1 MRKQQK
7 PSRKLKAVLI
17 KIHGLP
23 VLPRVS
29 KVSKIRSLGF
39 ELSLSL
45 CAYTFAGLKNAT
57 ATLVHK
63 NHLVWRPII
72 SSEETLMR
80 LHLISTELP
89 LRVQRVIVSLSVCLV
104 GSTLAHPPP
113 RPPPFTQNQTVP
125 QISEIPILHPSRSPL
140 SYWPPPKL
148 LLRQIES
155 DSHQDA
161 PWPEAAHLRPHLR
174 PFLRGS
180 TAGILSAPQW
190 RDVSGFF

>member
-57 ATLVHK
+57 ATLEHK
-63 NHLVWRPII
+63 NHLV
-72 SSEETLMR
+72 
-80 LHLISTELP
+80 
-89 LRVQRVIVSLSVCLV
+89 
-104 GSTLAHPPP
+104 
-113 RPPPFTQNQTVP
+113 
-125 QISEIPILHPSRSPL
+125 
-140 SYWPPPKL
+140 
-148 LLRQIES
+148 
-155 DSHQDA
+155 
-161 PWPEAAHLRPHLR
+161 
-174 PFLRGS
+174 
-180 TAGILSAPQW
+180 
-190 RDVSGFF
+190 